1 MTIEERLKELVVE
14 RYGNVSKFTSTI
26 DMSNSTFVS
35 MLNRGLRN
43 ASVTNVIKVCKE
55 LGISVDEIS
64 RGKIV
69 PMGKK
74 LQEKKHITELNDIV
88 SYTRKNI
95 HIYDS
100 LTLDG
105 EELTENEMYSVIDAL
120 ELCVEF
126 IRRNRERNI
135 KSKRK

>member
-35 MLNRGLRN
+35 MLNRGLNN

-88 SYTRKNI
+88 SYTKKNI